1 MCLRL
6 QNAYLKTGIKVAN
19 CQMRKSLAQLTESPL
34 LEKNLKNVTATCQ
47 PLLVYQRCMLST
59 HTGAASVIK
68 SPYPDVVVPKVN
80 LTHYVMNS
88 FKGFLGNTCM
98 VGICNGKY
106 RTHDNGSSLP
116 LSCYHNSHT
125 RVSLILDVIDVRQ

>member
-88 FKGFLGNTCM
+88 FKGFLGNTCL
-98 VGICNGKY
+98 VSICTVVLMENIELTTTAPRY
-106 RTHDNGSSLP
+106 HCLATTTHYTG
-116 LSCYHNSHT
+116 
-125 RVSLILDVIDVRQ
+125 VINIRRH